1 MSHTYEKI
9 SGNKVRLTFSIP
21 AALFAAAMQKA
32 YLKLRGRINVPG
44 FRKGKAPRRMIETL
58 YGEGVFYDDAFEALF
73 PDAYEE
79 AIREYDLHPVDRPQ
93 IDLDEIGEGKDL
105 KFHLEVFVRP
115 DVTLGEYKGLTVE
128 VDQEKLTDAMID
140 ARISQDQD
148 KASRT
153 IDVDDRPVQ
162 EGDTVNLNYAG
173 SVDGVP
179 FAGGTAEHQTLT
191 IGSHTFIPGFEEQMV
206 GMNVGE
212 EKDLQVKFPDE
223 YHAEELKGKDA
234 VFHVKVNGIQVT
246 EKPELDD
253 DFAADISDFNT
264 FAEYRESIVKELTD
278 RINENNAIAAENA
291 LVEKAGENAQM
302 DIPEAMIEDQA
313 DYMVREM
320 AVRMSYQGIKMDD
333 YLKYTGQ
340 TREGLA
346 AMYKPEAEKRVKTE
360 LVIEAIRKAENL
372 EPGEAEIEKAIED
385 QAKRSGMDVEE
396 FKKNLTDEQKDYLK
410 DNAAIQMVLDLL
422 KKDATILEKKKEEPA
437 EEKPAKKAA
446 AKKTTKKTETS
457 EETPAEE
464 KPAKKTAKKAE
475 AAEEAPAE
483 EKPAKKPAAK
493 KTAKKAEDAETAEEA
508 PAEETK
514 KPAKKPAAKK
524 KTAEE

>member
-21 AALFAAAMQKA
+21 AALFAVEMQKA

-79 AIREYDLHPVDRPQ
+79 AIKEYDLHPVDRPQ

-140 ARISQDQD
+140 ARISSDQD

-162 EGDTVNLNYAG
+162 DGDTVNLDYAG
-173 SVDGVP
+173 SVDGVA

-206 GMNVGE
+206 GMNIGE

-223 YHAEELKGKDA
+223 YHAEELKSKDA

-253 DFAADISDFNT
+253 DFAADISEFST
-264 FAEYRESIVKELTD
+264 FAEYKESIVKELTD

-291 LVEKAGENAQM
+291 LVEKAVENAQM
-302 DIPEAMIEDQA
+302 DVPEAMIDDQA
-313 DYMVREM
+313 EYMVREM
-320 AVRMSYQGIKMDD
+320 AMRMSYQGIKMDD

-372 EPGEAEIEKAIED
+372 EPGEAEIEKAIEE

-437 EEKPAKKAA
+437 EEQTEKKPAKKAA
-446 AKKTTKKTETS
+446 AKN
-457 EETPAEE
+457 
-464 KPAKKTAKKAE
+464 TAKKAE
-475 AAEEAPAE
+475 TTEEAPAEIE

-493 KTAKKAEDAETAEEA
+493 KTAPKAETEEA
-508 PAEETK
+508 PAEEAN